1 MSATPKADTHFSSR
15 LIADVSGGARVRR
28 DITQRVFTT
37 LLTFVTVRRI
47 VRVRVCV
54 FFLFFFSSPPSRK
67 KLITLRDNGGSNLK
81 ALIRLTPIL
90 ATAVPSTRTNTHY
103 G

>member
-54 FFLFFFSSPPSRK
+54 FFFSPPPSRK